1 MCSSPRTLGSGQTP
15 AAVISLPVL
24 LAWAGLLGAFPAA
37 AQPTYDTNVLPNGA
51 PSGATASN
59 TVEQDPQ
66 FYNPAGAD
74 GTLGTLD
81 DDYRP
86 DKPAGSPL
94 VDLANG
100 SYVTTSAA
108 INGQAQTESGWDAG
122 AFESSGSAL
131 PVELSRFDATLDGE
145 RVRLSWKTASETGNA
160 GFAVERR
167 SGADKEPQWT
177 TIQRVDGAGTTPRG
191 RSYEVVDEAPP
202 AADTLTY
209 RLRQI
214 DVGGSETLSDPVRV
228 VREAPTSLTV
238 EPPVPN
244 PAPAQATVRVAVPE
258 GATDARLV
266 VYDLL
271 GRALWS
277 RPVAPGRSAL
287 QVPTSELAAG
297 TYVVRLEAGRG
308 TATTRLTVVR

>member
-1 MCSSPRTLGSGQTP
+1 MNGSLSVARIAVRRFAVAFLVLIGALVLGGTR
-15 AAVISLPVL
+15 
-24 LAWAGLLGAFPAA
+24 AA
-37 AQPTYDTNVLPNGA
+37 AQPTYDTNVLPNGG
-51 PSGATASN
+51 PSGATVSN

-94 VDLANG
+94 VDFAAD
-100 SYVTTSAA
+100 SYVATATAM
-108 INGQAQTESGWDAG
+108 NGQTQTETAWDAG
-122 AFESSGSAL
+122 AYEASGSAL
-131 PVELSRFDATLDGE
+131 PVELSRFHATLDGE
-145 RVRLSWKTASETGNA
+145 RVRLIWATASETNNA

-167 SGADKEPQWT
+167 EAGRESWRTVG
-177 TIQRVDGAGTTPRG
+177 RVDGAGTTARE
-191 RSYEVVDEAPP
+191 RSYEFVDQTLP
-202 AADTLTY
+202 AADTLAY

-214 DVGGSETLSDPVRV
+214 DTDGSETLSDPVRV
-228 VREAPTSLTV
+228 GRDAPSTLTI
-238 EPPVPN
+238 EPPTPN
-244 PAPAQATVRVAVPE
+244 PAAAQATVRAAVPD

-271 GRALWS
+271 GRVLWS
-277 RPVAPGRSAL
+277 TSVTPGRSVL
-287 QVPTSELAAG
+287 EVPASDLASG
-297 TYVVRLEAGRG
+297 TYVVRLEADRG

>member
-1 MCSSPRTLGSGQTP
+1 MIG
-15 AAVISLPVL
+15 SLPVARTAVRRAAAAV
-24 LAWAGLLGAFPAA
+24 LALAIVLALGTAPSA

-59 TVEQDPQ
+59 TVEQKPQ
-66 FYNPAGAD
+66 FYNPVGAD

-94 VDLANG
+94 VDVADG
-100 SYVTTSAA
+100 SYVTTSVA
-108 INGQAQTESGWDAG
+108 INGHGQTENGWDAG

-131 PVELSRFDATLDGE
+131 PVELSRFDATLDDD
-145 RVRLSWKTASETGNA
+145 RVRLTWATASETGNA

-167 SGADKEPQWT
+167 EVDGRQWT
-177 TIQRVDGAGTTPRG
+177 AVGRVEGAGTTSRG
-191 RSYEVVDEAPP
+191 RSYEFTDEAPP
-202 AADTLTY
+202 AADTLAY

-214 DVGGSETLSDPVRV
+214 DADGTQTRTDPVRV
-228 VREAPTSLTV
+228 VRDAPSSLAV
-238 EPPVPN
+238 KPPAPN
-244 PAPAQATVRVAVPE
+244 PASARATVRTAVPE
-258 GATDARLV
+258 QATDARLA

-277 RPVAPGRSAL
+277 TPVSPGRSAL

-297 TYVVRLEAGRG
+297 TYVVRLEAERG
-308 TATTRLTVVR
+308 TATARLTVVR

>member
-1 MCSSPRTLGSGQTP
+1 
-15 AAVISLPVL
+15 VL
-24 LAWAGLLGAFPAA
+24 AGTRAA

-51 PSGATASN
+51 PGGAIASN
-59 TVEQDPQ
+59 TVEQNPQ

-86 DKPAGSPL
+86 DKPVGSPL
-94 VDLANG
+94 VDFAAD
-100 SYVTTSAA
+100 SYVATATAM
-108 INGQAQTESGWDAG
+108 NGQTQTETAWDAG

-131 PVELSRFDATLDGE
+131 PVELSRFDAALDGE
-145 RVRLSWKTASETGNA
+145 RVRLVWVTASETGNA

-167 SGADKEPQWT
+167 ADRGGRWRT
-177 TIQRVDGAGTTPRG
+177 LGRVEGAGTTARE
-191 RSYEVVDEAPP
+191 RSYEFVDQRLP
-202 AADTLTY
+202 AADTLAY

-214 DVGGSETLSDPVRV
+214 DADGTETLSDPVRV
-228 VREAPTSLTV
+228 GRDAPSTLTI
-238 EPPVPN
+238 EPPMPN
-244 PAPAQATVRVAVPE
+244 PATAQATVRAAVPD

-277 RPVAPGRSAL
+277 TSVSPGRSAL
-287 QVPTSELAAG
+287 EMPVADLASGA
-297 TYVVRLEAGRG
+297 YLVRLEADRG